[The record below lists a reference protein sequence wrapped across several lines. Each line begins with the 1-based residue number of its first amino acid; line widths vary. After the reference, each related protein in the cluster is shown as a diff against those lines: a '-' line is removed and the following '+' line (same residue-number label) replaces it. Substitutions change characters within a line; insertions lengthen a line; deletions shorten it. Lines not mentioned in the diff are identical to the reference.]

1 MFLTPPRLANL
12 GPSAAVPRACRL
24 VDASELSIAEAR
36 SSLEALT
43 KVLAIVVSGVAL
55 AGAAFL
61 GVAQLKYHG
70 HYHCYPR
77 STVGS
82 CDVRYSYW
90 TVGRAW
96 WQIPAAIL
104 VAVVG
109 VTAAVALTRRR

>member
-1 MFLTPPRLANL
+1 LKKA
-12 GPSAAVPRACRL
+12 
-24 VDASELSIAEAR
+24 
-36 SSLEALT
+36 
-43 KVLAIVVSGVAL
+43 LAIVVGGVAL

-61 GVAQLKYHG
+61 GTAQLKYHG
-70 HYHCYPR
+70 HYHCEPG

-82 CDVRYSYW
+82 CDLRYSYW

-109 VTAAVALTRRR
+109 VTAAVALMKRR